1 MIARVMLI
9 GRTGCGKTTLCQRL
23 AQQELRYQKTQTVQ
37 LVGDAIDTPGE
48 YSENRGLLRGL
59 IVTSADARQVLL
71 LQSCTD
77 QVSVFSPGM
86 SAAFG
91 RPVAGVV
98 TKSDLAPTPQAI
110 GEAIQLL
117 ELAGAQPIFVV
128 SAATGSGMAELT
140 DFLQALSQAVGAAP
154 ELRSFAGNPSA
165 ENREKNERNE
175 V

>member
-1 MIARVMLI
+1 MTARVMLL

-23 AQQELRYQKTQTVQ
+23 ARQELRYHKTQTVQ

-71 LQSCTD
+71 LQSCTEP
-77 QVSVFSPGM
+77 VSLFSPGL
-86 SAAFG
+86 SSAFG

-110 GEAIQLL
+110 RDAVLLL
-117 ELAGAQPIFVV
+117 ELAGASPIFVV
-128 SAATGSGMAELT
+128 SAATGDGIPELT
-140 DFLQALSQAVGAAP
+140 AYLQDLP
-154 ELRSFAGNPSA
+154 
-165 ENREKNERNE
+165 
-175 V
+175 